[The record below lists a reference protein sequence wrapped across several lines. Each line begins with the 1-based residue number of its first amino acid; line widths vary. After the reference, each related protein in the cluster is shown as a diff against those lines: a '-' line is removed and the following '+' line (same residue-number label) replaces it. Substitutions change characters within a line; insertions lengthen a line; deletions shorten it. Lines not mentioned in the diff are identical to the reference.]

1 MSVKDNSS
9 IKIYLDSDIS
19 SVSLF
24 SLQKK
29 ILNIFIRLGRKSVQ
43 IIFDALEVWM
53 TNIFNL

>member
-9 IKIYLDSDIS
+9 IKIYIDSDIS

-29 ILNIFIRLGRKSVQ
+29 ILNIFIRLGRKAVQ
-43 IIFDALEVWM
+43 IILDALEV
-53 TNIFNL
+53 